1 MSNEKT
7 KEAATTAAKAAVEA
21 SGVPTRTV
29 LRIIIILLTVIVV
42 LWVISKLTGII
53 LLLVLSIF
61 FAYLV
66 SPMVEFLRRPRTIGG
81 RTVAIP
87 RVGAITLAYLILI
100 GGILLVVFGIVPRLS
115 NQFPEFVTQAQAY
128 WQSLGTRMQELV
140 TYSDRLPRPVIAALN
155 EAIPQVRDEV
165 IHTVQSLF
173 AASLAYVIYLPW
185 LILIPILAFFLLK
198 DAESFRRSA
207 LLMLPR
213 GRWRWRGD
221 EFFQDI
227 NSTLAAYIRAQLT
240 ACVLIG
246 GICAFGFTLLGLP
259 GGFVMGFIAGVLE
272 FIPLV
277 GPLTVA
283 IMAAILA
290 MFHAGP
296 FNAFLVLLFL
306 GVLRIVHDYVVY
318 PRLIGQGIH
327 LHPLAVIFAILAG
340 EKLAGVAGIFLAI
353 PVVAILTVSY
363 RHWMEHRGS
372 EGIADLL
379 EPTPPEPVAATALAS
394 GPAVMGNELH
404 AQTTPEQMERARPD
418 LTTGELTLPEEIRQQ
433 LDDAPSD
440 PQTAENDAQHRA
452 DQAQPQDDTGRK
464 SRAESDDAYLQ
475 HTDR

>member
-1 MSNEKT
+1 MNPKIT
-7 KEAATTAAKAAVEA
+7 KETVRPEVYGPATRVVIVESPTPA
-21 SGVPTRTV
+21 SRVI
-29 LRIIIILLTVIVV
+29 LRIIFIILGVIGS
-42 LWVISKLTGII
+42 LWVISKITGIL

-66 SPMVEFLRRPRTIGG
+66 APLVEFLRRPRTIGG
-81 RTVAIP
+81 RTIEIP
-87 RVGAITLAYLILI
+87 KVGAIALAYV
-100 GGILLVVFGIVPRLS
+100 ILLTVVVFAVLVIVPSLG
-115 NQFPEFVTQAQAY
+115 NQFPLFKTQAQDY
-128 WQSLGTRMQELV
+128 WKSFGNKTQELIR
-140 TYSDRLPRPVIAALN
+140 YSRRLPEPIVHKLN
-155 EAIPQVRDEV
+155 E
-165 IHTVQSLF
+165 TVPKLVDQGS
-173 AASLAYVIYLPW
+173 AMAGELATSALTYVIYLPW
-185 LILIPILAFFLLK
+185 LVLIPILAVFLLK

-246 GICAFGFTLLGLP
+246 VVCALGFTVLGLP
-259 GGFVMGFIAGVLE
+259 GGLVMGVLAGIFE
-272 FIPLV
+272 FVPLV
-277 GPLTVA
+277 GPLVIA

-306 GVLRIVHDYVVY
+306 GVLRIIHDYAVY

-379 EPTPPEPVAATALAS
+379 EPSPIEQAKVAEIAENI
-394 GPAVMGNELH
+394 VEELH
-404 AQTTPEQMERARPD
+404 AESTPEQMVRVRPD
-418 LTTGELTLPEEIRQQ
+418 LTTGELKMPE
-433 LDDAPSD
+433 S
-440 PQTAENDAQHRA
+440 
-452 DQAQPQDDTGRK
+452 
-464 SRAESDDAYLQ
+464 
-475 HTDR
+475 

>member
-1 MSNEKT
+1 MKRQIT
-7 KEAATTAAKAAVEA
+7 KDTAATAARAAVEA
-21 SGVPTRTV
+21 YGPSTRVV
-29 LRIIIILLTVIVV
+29 LRIIFVV
-42 LWVISKLTGII
+42 LGVIGLLWIVSKITGII

-66 SPMVEFLRRPRTIGG
+66 SPLVEFLRRPRKVSN

-87 RVGAITLAYLILI
+87 KVVAIVLSYLI
-100 GGILLVVFGIVPRLS
+100 ILAALVFAIFVILPSLG
-115 NQFPEFVTQAQAY
+115 NQFPEFATQAKSY
-128 WQSLGTRMQELV
+128 WKSLGDKTQQIIEYSKSRRMPAPLVDAANNAVPKVVEKVSATVTELA
-140 TYSDRLPRPVIAALN
+140 TAALG
-155 EAIPQVRDEV
+155 
-165 IHTVQSLF
+165 
-173 AASLAYVIYLPW
+173 YVVYVPW

-240 ACVLIG
+240 ACLLIG
-246 GICAFGFTLLGLP
+246 LICSLGFTVLGLP
-259 GGFVMGFIAGVLE
+259 GGLVMGVLAGFFE
-272 FIPLV
+272 FVPLV
-277 GPLTVA
+277 GPLA
-283 IMAAILA
+283 IAFMAGVLA

-306 GVLRIVHDYVVY
+306 GVLRIAQDYAIY

-353 PVVAILTVSY
+353 PVVAIITVSY

-379 EPTPPEPVAATALAS
+379 EPTGPSDPAKVSELAAKN
-394 GPAVMGNELH
+394 VEELN
-404 AQTTPEQMERARPD
+404 AESTPEQMERARPD
-418 LTTGELTLPEEIRQQ
+418 LTTGELKIPE
-433 LDDAPSD
+433 S
-440 PQTAENDAQHRA
+440 
-452 DQAQPQDDTGRK
+452 
-464 SRAESDDAYLQ
+464 
-475 HTDR
+475 

>member
-1 MSNEKT
+1 VNQQKT
-7 KEAATTAAKAAVEA
+7 KDTAATAARAAVEA
-21 SGVPTRTV
+21 YGPSTRVV
-29 LRIIIILLTVIVV
+29 LRVIFVALGV
-42 LWVISKLTGII
+42 LGILWVLSKITGII

-66 SPMVEFLRRPRTIGG
+66 SPMVEFLHRPRTIGN
-81 RTVAIP
+81 RTIAIPKAVAI
-87 RVGAITLAYLILI
+87 GLSYLIMLAAI
-100 GGILLVVFGIVPRLS
+100 VFVIFIVLPSLS
-115 NQFPEFVTQAQAY
+115 NQFPVFATQAKEY
-128 WQSLGTRMQELV
+128 WKSLGEKTQQIIEYSKSRRM
-140 TYSDRLPRPVIAALN
+140 PAPVVDAANNAVPKVVDAVSATAGEFASAALG
-155 EAIPQVRDEV
+155 
-165 IHTVQSLF
+165 
-173 AASLAYVIYLPW
+173 YVVYIPW
-185 LILIPILAFFLLK
+185 LVLIPILAFFLLK

-240 ACVLIG
+240 ACLLIG
-246 GICAFGFTLLGLP
+246 LICSIGFTFLGLP
-259 GGFVMGFIAGVLE
+259 GGLVMGVLAGFFE

-277 GPLTVA
+277 GPVTIAVVA
-283 IMAAILA
+283 TLLA

-306 GVLRIVHDYVVY
+306 GVLRIAQDYAIY

-353 PVVAILTVSY
+353 PVVAILTVSF

-379 EPTPPEPVAATALAS
+379 EPTSPADPVKVAELAAKNAE
-394 GPAVMGNELH
+394 ELS
-404 AQTTPEQMERARPD
+404 AETTPEQMERARPD
-418 LTTGELTLPEEIRQQ
+418 LTTGELKMPE
-433 LDDAPSD
+433 S
-440 PQTAENDAQHRA
+440 
-452 DQAQPQDDTGRK
+452 
-464 SRAESDDAYLQ
+464 
-475 HTDR
+475 

>member
-1 MSNEKT
+1 VSRQDT
-7 KEAATTAAKAAVEA
+7 KDNAATAARAAVEA
-21 SGVPTRTV
+21 YGPSTRVV
-29 LRIIIILLTVIVV
+29 LRVIFVLLVVVAV
-42 LWVISKLTGII
+42 LWIISKITGII

-66 SPMVEFLRRPRTIGG
+66 SPLVEFLRRQRTIGT
-81 RTVAIP
+81 RTIAIPKVVAI
-87 RVGAITLAYLILI
+87 ALAYLMILAAI
-100 GGILLVVFGIVPRLS
+100 VFAIFVVLPTLS
-115 NQFPEFVTQAQAY
+115 NQFPEFADQAKSY
-128 WQSLGTRMQELV
+128 WKSLGDRTQEIMRYSRRMPVPLV
-140 TYSDRLPRPVIAALN
+140 NAINNAVPKVVDNVSATATEFATAALG
-155 EAIPQVRDEV
+155 
-165 IHTVQSLF
+165 
-173 AASLAYVIYLPW
+173 YVVYIPW
-185 LILIPILAFFLLK
+185 LILIPILGFFLLK

-240 ACVLIG
+240 ACLFIG
-246 GICAFGFTLLGLP
+246 IICSLGFTLLGLP
-259 GGFVMGFIAGVLE
+259 GALVMGVLAGVFE
-272 FIPLV
+272 FVPLV
-277 GPLTVA
+277 GPVTIALL
-283 IMAAILA
+283 AALLA

-306 GVLRIVHDYVVY
+306 GILRIVQDYVVY

-379 EPTPPEPVAATALAS
+379 EPS
-394 GPAVMGNELH
+394 GPSDPAKVAQLAASNAEQLH
-404 AQTTPEQMERARPD
+404 AESTPEEMVHARPD
-418 LTTGELTLPEEIRQQ
+418 LTTGELKMPE
-433 LDDAPSD
+433 S
-440 PQTAENDAQHRA
+440 
-452 DQAQPQDDTGRK
+452 
-464 SRAESDDAYLQ
+464 
-475 HTDR
+475 